1 MRSDLKEGNQERV
14 GVADDVTACIH
25 RPKALDLERIGAT
38 VALTIGL
45 LPEIVALACRKIFP
59 AQRSVVL
66 VERRALAE
74 SRRCRVD
81 GNDLAAR
88 GVRRC
93 RARADRAQPLRA
105 VTEVVACTHLQQL
118 PRVLR

>member
-14 GVADDVTACIH
+14 GVTDDVAAGIH

-59 AQRSVVL
+59 ANRPVVL
-66 VERRALAE
+66 VERHILAE
-74 SRRCRVD
+74 RR
-81 GNDLAAR
+81 
-88 GVRRC
+88 
-93 RARADRAQPLRA
+93 
-105 VTEVVACTHLQQL
+105 
-118 PRVLR
+118 